1 MSLDQSIK
9 IAIIGGGLAG
19 ATLANALLKHKH
31 LDVEIFESA
40 PGFSEQ
46 GAAVGIAANGQ
57 AALAEMGGPLTDV
70 IERAGG
76 VTMASSRLC
85 MVGRPYYLSL
95 RIGI

>member
-1 MSLDQSIK
+1 MSLDYSIR

-40 PGFSEQ
+40 PEFSEK
-46 GAAVGIAANGQ
+46 GAAVGIASNGQ
-57 AALAEMGGPLTDV
+57 AALTEMGGPLTDV

-76 VTMASSRLC
+76 VIMTSSRLC
-85 MVGRPYYLSL
+85 MVCRPYHRL
-95 RIGI
+95 

>member
-1 MSLDQSIK
+1 MSSNHPIR

-31 LDVEIFESA
+31 MSVEIFESA
-40 PGFSEQ
+40 PEFSEH

-57 AALAEMGGPLTDV
+57 AALAKIGGPLTDV

-76 VTMASSRLC
+76 VIMTSSRLC
-85 MVGRPYYLSL
+85 MVRN
-95 RIGI
+95 ITF